1 LDKDSVTMTNNYCL
15 WGTGRQRRLE
25 IR

>member
-15 WGTGRQRRLE
+15 WGSGRQRRLE